1 MGHRGRVLSGKRQA
15 IDGKHLMTIPEI
27 LGSIKG
33 AEKLTQLRTQKR
45 DGKFKKRGLRGKKEV
60 VEESSE
66 ESDVT
71 DEELAEMFDC
81 I

>member
-1 MGHRGRVLSGKRQA
+1 M
-15 IDGKHLMTIPEI
+15 
-27 LGSIKG
+27 
-33 AEKLTQLRTQKR
+33 
-45 DGKFKKRGLRGKKEV
+45 

-81 I
+81 RVGGGVMTLRV